1 MNKTKVVGFES
12 PKIIMDIKQENGLYT
27 LTIQE
32 GDKKTVVTHDTIESA
47 LDNFHELIEDKGG
60 IRA

>member
-1 MNKTKVVGFES
+1 MSNKVVGFDS
-12 PKIIMDIKQENGLYT
+12 PKIIMNITQDNGLYT
-27 LTIQE
+27 LTIKE
-32 GDKKTVVTHDTIESA
+32 GDKQTVVVHDSIESA

>member
-1 MNKTKVVGFES
+1 MSNKVVGFDS
-12 PKIIMDIKQENGLYT
+12 PKIIMNITQENGLYT
-27 LTIQE
+27 LTIKE
-32 GDKKTVVTHDTIESA
+32 GDKQTVVVHDSIESA

>member
-1 MNKTKVVGFES
+1 MSNKVVGFDS
-12 PKIIMDIKQENGLYT
+12 PKIIMNITQENGLYT
-27 LTIQE
+27 LTIEE

-47 LDNFHELIEDKGG
+47 LNNFHELIEDRGG